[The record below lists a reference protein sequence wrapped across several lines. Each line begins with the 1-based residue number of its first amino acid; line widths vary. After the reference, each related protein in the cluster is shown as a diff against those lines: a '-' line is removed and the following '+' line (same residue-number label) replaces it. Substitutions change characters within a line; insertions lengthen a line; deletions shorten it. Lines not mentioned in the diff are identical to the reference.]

1 MSSVNH
7 VLGAIRCGET
17 RILFIAGSGRPSPIS
32 SAGGIR
38 ARTVEW
44 ADWGEYCVQKQVM
57 MTGAAW
63 MAALGLMAASYDVT
77 AVSVVLV
84 HLKHI
89 WGLTMGETANLTAA
103 PLVGSVIGSLAAG
116 LFADR
121 FGRRLLLM
129 IDFAAFVVAAGL
141 AAVATGYDSL
151 LIWRTVMGL
160 GIGADFAVV
169 FPYLLESVQPR
180 KRGATMAFVLLIN
193 DVGQVLAYGAGSYLV
208 SQGADGFRWVLAVGA
223 ALGAVVLVGR
233 RSLPESEPWRKEG
246 VRSFAGIGR
255 QMLRLKELKTAG
267 SSAIL
272 WFLHQVTG
280 QGLTLFLPVIIS
292 LLWSETASQ
301 SGTSSILVKL
311 LSLGA
316 GVLTVY
322 VIDAWGRRP
331 LQLVGF
337 LGRGL
342 ALLPLGLSIILG
354 YRVPFWVAGTL
365 LAVALAFGAMGPD
378 KTTVI
383 TTSERFATPIRTTG
397 QGESEMVGR
406 LGGVFGVLLFGFF
419 GGGTG
424 LGETILVFSAVALL
438 GALLTG
444 LTLPETAPPRVSS
457 AGSQAIGID

>member
-1 MSSVNH
+1 
-7 VLGAIRCGET
+7 
-17 RILFIAGSGRPSPIS
+17 
-32 SAGGIR
+32 
-38 ARTVEW
+38 
-44 ADWGEYCVQKQVM
+44 
-57 MTGAAW
+57 
-63 MAALGLMAASYDVT
+63 
-77 AVSVVLV
+77 
-84 HLKHI
+84 
-89 WGLTMGETANLTAA
+89 
-103 PLVGSVIGSLAAG
+103 
-116 LFADR
+116 
-121 FGRRLLLM
+121 M

-151 LIWRTVMGL
+151 LLWRTVMGL

-169 FPYLLESVQPR
+169 FPYLLESIQPR

-193 DVGQVLAYGAGSYLV
+193 DAGQVLAYAAGSYLV

-223 ALGAVVLVGR
+223 VLGAVVLVGR
-233 RSLPESEPWRKEG
+233 RALPESEPWRKEG
-246 VRSFAGIGR
+246 IGSFAGIGR
-255 QMLRLKELKTAG
+255 QVLRLKELKTAA

-280 QGLTLFLPVIIS
+280 QGLTLFLPVLIS

-301 SGTSSILVKL
+301 SGTTAIAVKL

-354 YRVPFWVAGTL
+354 YHLPFWAAGTL

-383 TTSERFATPIRTTG
+383 TTSERFATPIRSTG

-406 LGGVFGVLLFGFF
+406 LGGVVGVLLFGFF
-419 GGGTG
+419 GGGPG
-424 LGETILVFSAVALL
+424 LGDTILVFAAVALL
-438 GALLTG
+438 GALLTS
-444 LTLPETAPPRVSS
+444 LMLPETAPARAPAVEPT
-457 AGSQAIGID
+457 AVGFD

>member
-1 MSSVNH
+1 MKRKV
-7 VLGAIRCGET
+7 T
-17 RILFIAGSGRPSPIS
+17 
-32 SAGGIR
+32 
-38 ARTVEW
+38 
-44 ADWGEYCVQKQVM
+44 
-57 MTGAAW
+57 MTTAAW
-63 MAALGLMAASYDVT
+63 MAALGLLAASYDVT
-77 AVSVVLV
+77 AISVVLV
-84 HLKHI
+84 HLKHA
-89 WGLTMGETANLTAA
+89 WDLSVRETANLTAA

-121 FGRRLLLM
+121 FGRRRLLM
-129 IDFAAFVVAAGL
+129 VDFGAFVVAAGL
-141 AAVATGYDSL
+141 AALATGYDSL
-151 LIWRTVMGL
+151 LLWRTVMGL
-160 GIGADFAVV
+160 GIGADFAVA
-169 FPYLLESVQPR
+169 FPYLLETVQPM

-193 DVGQVLAYGAGSYLV
+193 DVGQVLAYGVGSYLV

-223 ALGAVVLVGR
+223 VLGAAVLLGR
-233 RSLPESEPWRKEG
+233 RALPESEPWRKE
-246 VRSFAGIGR
+246 RLQSFAGVGR
-255 QMLRLKELKTAG
+255 RVLRLKELKTAG

-292 LLWSETASQ
+292 LLWNETASQ
-301 SGTSSILVKL
+301 SGTTSILVKL

-331 LQLVGF
+331 LQLAGF

-342 ALLPLGLSIILG
+342 ALLPLGVAVLLG
-354 YRVPFWVAGTL
+354 YRMPFWVAGTL

-383 TTSERFATPIRTTG
+383 TTSERFSTAIRSTG

-419 GGGTG
+419 GRESG
-424 LGETILVFSAVALL
+424 LGETILVFAAVALL
-438 GALLTG
+438 GALLTA
-444 LTLPETAPPRVSS
+444 LTLPETAPSRVP
-457 AGSQAIGID
+457 AVEPQALGIE

>member
-1 MSSVNH
+1 MRH
-7 VLGAIRCGET
+7 
-17 RILFIAGSGRPSPIS
+17 
-32 SAGGIR
+32 
-38 ARTVEW
+38 
-44 ADWGEYCVQKQVM
+44 QVT
-57 MTGAAW
+57 MTAAAW
-63 MAALGLMAASYDVT
+63 MAALGLLAASYDVT
-77 AVSVVLV
+77 AVSVALV
-84 HLKHI
+84 HLKHV
-89 WGLTMGETANLTAA
+89 WDLTVRQTANLTAA
-103 PLVGSVIGSLAAG
+103 PLVGSVAGSLIAG

-129 IDFAAFVVAAGL
+129 IDFAAFVVAAGMAAL
-141 AAVATGYDSL
+141 AAGYTSL
-151 LIWRTVMGL
+151 LLWRTVMGL

-169 FPYLLESVQPR
+169 FPYLLESLQPR

-208 SQGADGFRWVLAVGA
+208 GQGADGFRWVLAVGA
-223 ALGAVVLVGR
+223 ALGAAVLVGR
-233 RSLPESEPWRKEG
+233 RALPESEPWRKEG
-246 VRSFAGIGR
+246 IRTFSGIGR
-255 QMLRLKELKTAG
+255 QILRLQELKTAG
-267 SSAIL
+267 SSAVL

-301 SGTSSILVKL
+301 SGTTSILVKL

-331 LQLVGF
+331 LQLAGF

-342 ALLPLGLSIILG
+342 ALLPLGLSVLLG
-354 YRVPFWVAGTL
+354 FRMPFWAAGTL

-383 TTSERFATPIRTTG
+383 TTTERFATPIRSTG

-419 GGGTG
+419 GGGPG
-424 LGETILVFSAVALL
+424 LGDTILVFAGVALL

-444 LTLPETAPPRVSS
+444 LTLPETAPNRIV
-457 AGSQAIGID
+457 ADSQAVGID